1 MPKNTS
7 VRDSF
12 EISEQQIPDT
22 RSGNREGAVTKF
34 ESGWLLDKAVVAGR
48 AVWAPEKYLGLY
60 TTRAVIRQ
68 STTHQSLR
76 V

>member
-1 MPKNTS
+1 MTGAPEQCQRAKGTLTKIKRLEFVPKNTS

-34 ESGWLLDKAVVAGR
+34 ESG
-48 AVWAPEKYLGLY
+48 
-60 TTRAVIRQ
+60 
-68 STTHQSLR
+68 
-76 V
+76 